1 MKNILFVCTGNTCR
15 SCMAEAIFNSLCD
28 MEYIKAISAGVAVV
42 EGSVTSKN
50 SAVVVKQNTNLDIS
64 SRKAV
69 QINEDMIRKSMLV
82 LTMTGYI
89 RDIIKKSF
97 PEFKNKVYTLNEF
110 VSLDQDI
117 IDPFGKDIEEYRCT
131 YKQLKNGV
139 LLLINKLKEDRDIN

>member
-50 SAVVVKQNTNLDIS
+50 SAEVVKQNINLDIS

-69 QINEDMIRKSMLV
+69 QINEDMIRKSRLI

-97 PEFKNKVYTLNEF
+97 PEFKNRVYTLSEF

-117 IDPFGKDIEEYRCT
+117 TDPFGKSINEYKNT
-131 YKQLKNGV
+131 YKQLENGIS
-139 LLLINKLKEDRDIN
+139 LLINKLKEDRDIN

>member
-15 SCMAEAIFNSLCD
+15 SCMAEAIFNYLCD
-28 MEYIKAISAGVAVV
+28 IEHIKAISAGVAVV
-42 EGSVTSKN
+42 EDSVTSKN
-50 SAVVVKQNTNLDIS
+50 SAEVVKQNINLDIS

-69 QINEDMIRKSMLV
+69 QINEDVVRKSMLV

-89 RDIIKKSF
+89 RDIIKKDF

-110 VSLDQDI
+110 VSLEQDI
-117 IDPFGKDIEEYRCT
+117 TDPFGKDIEEYRYT
-131 YKQLKNGV
+131 YKQLKNGI